1 MAFFDEMD
9 RKLSQFGQSVSNK
22 SREVSEGM
30 RLSSAIKAEEE
41 KQNNLYREVGKYYFE
56 NCAANAEGQLK
67 VLCDQI
73 VASMELTSQYKQQ
86 QNVLKGMVSCPN
98 CGAQIPA
105 NSGFCNACGSKIE
118 KQVPP
123 APQPGAGKIC
133 PKCQKTVEADALF
146 CTFCGNQ
153 FEAQPAAP
161 AYEEP
166 AVPAYEEPAA
176 PAYEEP
182 ATPAY
187 EEPAAPAYKEP
198 AAPAYEEPA
207 APAYEE
213 PAAPAYEEPA
223 APLYEEPAAPAYEE
237 SAAPAYEEP
246 AAPAYEEPA
255 APVYEE
261 PAAPAYEEVHI
272 PEVTVPTCVKCG
284 AVLEEGQKFCT
295 VCGTKV
301 EEEPAAPVYEEPAA
315 PAYEEPVTP
324 PYEEV
329 HIPEVTVPTCVKCGA
344 VLEEGQKFCTVCGT
358 KVGEEPAAPV
368 QHMQSLTCRSC
379 GAALEEGQ
387 KFCTK
392 CGTPV
397 A

>member
-30 RLSSAIKAEEE
+30 RLSSAIKADEE

-98 CGAQIPA
+98 CGAQISA
-105 NSGFCNACGSKIE
+105 NSGFCNVCGSKIE
-118 KQVPP
+118 KQVSP

-166 AVPAYEEPAA
+166 AA

-187 EEPAAPAYKEP
+187 EEPAAPV
-198 AAPAYEEPA
+198 
-207 APAYEE
+207 
-213 PAAPAYEEPA
+213 
-223 APLYEEPAAPAYEE
+223 YEEPAAPAYEE

-315 PAYEEPVTP
+315 P
-324 PYEEV
+324 
-329 HIPEVTVPTCVKCGA
+329 
-344 VLEEGQKFCTVCGT
+344 
-358 KVGEEPAAPV
+358 V

>member
-98 CGAQIPA
+98 CGAQISA
-105 NSGFCNACGSKIE
+105 NSGFCNVCGSKIE
-118 KQVPP
+118 KQVSP

-182 ATPAY
+182 A
-187 EEPAAPAYKEP
+187 APAYKEP
-198 AAPAYEEPA
+198 
-207 APAYEE
+207 
-213 PAAPAYEEPA
+213 
-223 APLYEEPAAPAYEE
+223 
-237 SAAPAYEEP
+237 AAPAYEEP

-261 PAAPAYEEVHI
+261 PAAPA
-272 PEVTVPTCVKCG
+272 
-284 AVLEEGQKFCT
+284 
-295 VCGTKV
+295 
-301 EEEPAAPVYEEPAA
+301 
-315 PAYEEPVTP
+315 
-324 PYEEV
+324 YEEV

>member
-98 CGAQIPA
+98 CGAQISA
-105 NSGFCNACGSKIE
+105 NSGFCNVCGSKIE
-118 KQVPP
+118 KQVSP

-166 AVPAYEEPAA
+166 AA

-182 ATPAY
+182 ATPAN
-187 EEPAAPAYKEP
+187 
-198 AAPAYEEPA
+198 
-207 APAYEE
+207 
-213 PAAPAYEEPA
+213 
-223 APLYEEPAAPAYEE
+223 EEPAAPAYEE

-246 AAPAYEEPA
+246 AAPVYEEPA

-315 PAYEEPVTP
+315 P
-324 PYEEV
+324 
-329 HIPEVTVPTCVKCGA
+329 
-344 VLEEGQKFCTVCGT
+344 
-358 KVGEEPAAPV
+358 V

>member
-98 CGAQIPA
+98 CGAQISA
-105 NSGFCNACGSKIE
+105 NSGFCNVCGSKIE
-118 KQVPP
+118 KQVSP

-166 AVPAYEEPAA
+166 AAPAYEEPATPANEEPAA

-182 ATPAY
+182 A
-187 EEPAAPAYKEP
+187 APV
-198 AAPAYEEPA
+198 YEEPA

-213 PAAPAYEEPA
+213 PAAPAYEEPT
-223 APLYEEPAAPAYEE
+223 
-237 SAAPAYEEP
+237 
-246 AAPAYEEPA
+246 APAYEEPA

-301 EEEPAAPVYEEPAA
+301 GEEPATPAYEKPAA

>member
-98 CGAQIPA
+98 CGAQISA
-105 NSGFCNACGSKIE
+105 NSGFCNVCGSKIE
-118 KQVPP
+118 KQVSP

-166 AVPAYEEPAA
+166 AA

-182 ATPAY
+182 ATPAN
-187 EEPAAPAYKEP
+187 
-198 AAPAYEEPA
+198 
-207 APAYEE
+207 
-213 PAAPAYEEPA
+213 
-223 APLYEEPAAPAYEE
+223 
-237 SAAPAYEEP
+237 
-246 AAPAYEEPA
+246 
-255 APVYEE
+255 EE

-301 EEEPAAPVYEEPAA
+301 GEEPATPAYEEPAA

>member
-98 CGAQIPA
+98 CGAQISA
-105 NSGFCNACGSKIE
+105 NSGFCNVCGSKIE
-118 KQVPP
+118 KQVSP

-153 FEAQPAAP
+153 FEAQP
-161 AYEEP
+161 
-166 AVPAYEEPAA
+166 
-176 PAYEEP
+176 
-182 ATPAY
+182 
-187 EEPAAPAYKEP
+187 
-198 AAPAYEEPA
+198 
-207 APAYEE
+207 
-213 PAAPAYEEPA
+213 
-223 APLYEEPAAPAYEE
+223 
-237 SAAPAYEEP
+237 AAPAYEEP

>member
-98 CGAQIPA
+98 CGAQISA
-105 NSGFCNACGSKIE
+105 NSGFCNVCGSKIE
-118 KQVPP
+118 KQVSP

-182 ATPAY
+182 AAPAY
-187 EEPAAPAYKEP
+187 EEPAAPVYEEP

-223 APLYEEPAAPAYEE
+223 T
-237 SAAPAYEEP
+237 PAYEEP
-246 AAPAYEEPA
+246 TAPAYEEPA

-284 AVLEEGQKFCT
+284 AVLEEGQKFCA

-301 EEEPAAPVYEEPAA
+301 GEEPATPAYEEPAA

>member
-98 CGAQIPA
+98 CGAQISA
-105 NSGFCNACGSKIE
+105 NSGFCNVCGSKIE
-118 KQVPP
+118 KQVSP

-182 ATPAY
+182 A
-187 EEPAAPAYKEP
+187 
-198 AAPAYEEPA
+198 
-207 APAYEE
+207 
-213 PAAPAYEEPA
+213 
-223 APLYEEPAAPAYEE
+223 APAYEE
-237 SAAPAYEEP
+237 S

-261 PAAPAYEEVHI
+261 PAAPA
-272 PEVTVPTCVKCG
+272 
-284 AVLEEGQKFCT
+284 
-295 VCGTKV
+295 
-301 EEEPAAPVYEEPAA
+301 YEEPAA

>member
-98 CGAQIPA
+98 CGAQISA
-105 NSGFCNACGSKIE
+105 NSGFCNVCGSKIE
-118 KQVPP
+118 KQVSP

-161 AYEEP
+161 A
-166 AVPAYEEPAA
+166 
-176 PAYEEP
+176 
-182 ATPAY
+182 
-187 EEPAAPAYKEP
+187 
-198 AAPAYEEPA
+198 
-207 APAYEE
+207 
-213 PAAPAYEEPA
+213 
-223 APLYEEPAAPAYEE
+223 YEEPAAPAYEE

-358 KVGEEPAAPV
+358 KVEEEPAAPVYEEPAAPV

>member
-73 VASMELTSQYKQQ
+73 VASVELTSQYKQQ

-98 CGAQIPA
+98 CGAQISA
-105 NSGFCNACGSKIE
+105 NSGFCNVCGSKIE
-118 KQVPP
+118 KQVSP

-166 AVPAYEEPAA
+166 AAPANEEPATPANEEPAAPAYEEPAA

-182 ATPAY
+182 VTPANEEPATPAN
-187 EEPAAPAYKEP
+187 EEP

-213 PAAPAYEEPA
+213 PAAPAYEE
-223 APLYEEPAAPAYEE
+223 
-237 SAAPAYEEP
+237 S

>member
-98 CGAQIPA
+98 CGAQISA
-105 NSGFCNACGSKIE
+105 NSGFCNVCGSKIE
-118 KQVPP
+118 KQVSP

-166 AVPAYEEPAA
+166 AAPAYEEPAAPVYEESAAPAYEEPAA

-187 EEPAAPAYKEP
+187 EEPAAP
-198 AAPAYEEPA
+198 
-207 APAYEE
+207 
-213 PAAPAYEEPA
+213 
-223 APLYEEPAAPAYEE
+223 
-237 SAAPAYEEP
+237 
-246 AAPAYEEPA
+246 
-255 APVYEE
+255 VYEE
-261 PAAPAYEEVHI
+261 PAAPA
-272 PEVTVPTCVKCG
+272 
-284 AVLEEGQKFCT
+284 
-295 VCGTKV
+295 
-301 EEEPAAPVYEEPAA
+301 
-315 PAYEEPVTP
+315 
-324 PYEEV
+324 YEEV

>member
-98 CGAQIPA
+98 CGAQISA
-105 NSGFCNACGSKIE
+105 NSGFCNVCGSKIE
-118 KQVPP
+118 KQVSP
-123 APQPGAGKIC
+123 APQLGAGKIC

-166 AVPAYEEPAA
+166 AA

-187 EEPAAPAYKEP
+187 EEPAAPV
-198 AAPAYEEPA
+198 YEEPA

-223 APLYEEPAAPAYEE
+223 APVYEEPAAPAYEE
-237 SAAPAYEEP
+237 PAAPAYEEP
-246 AAPAYEEPA
+246 ATPAYEEPA

-358 KVGEEPAAPV
+358 KVGEELAAPV

>member
-98 CGAQIPA
+98 CGAQISA
-105 NSGFCNACGSKIE
+105 NSGFCNVCGSKIE
-118 KQVPP
+118 KQVSP

-166 AVPAYEEPAA
+166 AA

-187 EEPAAPAYKEP
+187 EEPAAPV
-198 AAPAYEEPA
+198 
-207 APAYEE
+207 
-213 PAAPAYEEPA
+213 
-223 APLYEEPAAPAYEE
+223 YEEPAAPAYEE

-246 AAPAYEEPA
+246 AAPVYEEPA
-255 APVYEE
+255 APAYEE

-295 VCGTKV
+295 
-301 EEEPAAPVYEEPAA
+301 
-315 PAYEEPVTP
+315 
-324 PYEEV
+324 
-329 HIPEVTVPTCVKCGA
+329 
-344 VLEEGQKFCTVCGT
+344 
-358 KVGEEPAAPV
+358 
-368 QHMQSLTCRSC
+368 
-379 GAALEEGQ
+379 
-387 KFCTK
+387 K

>member
-1 MAFFDEMD
+1 MD

-98 CGAQIPA
+98 CGAQISA
-105 NSGFCNACGSKIE
+105 NSGFCNVCGSKIE
-118 KQVPP
+118 KQVSP

-166 AVPAYEEPAA
+166 AA

-182 ATPAY
+182 ATPAN
-187 EEPAAPAYKEP
+187 
-198 AAPAYEEPA
+198 EEPA

-213 PAAPAYEEPA
+213 PAAPV
-223 APLYEEPAAPAYEE
+223 YEEPAAPAYEE

-246 AAPAYEEPA
+246 AAPVYEEPA

-301 EEEPAAPVYEEPAA
+301 EEE
-315 PAYEEPVTP
+315 TGSSG
-324 PYEEV
+324 
-329 HIPEVTVPTCVKCGA
+329 I
-344 VLEEGQKFCTVCGT
+344 
-358 KVGEEPAAPV
+358 
-368 QHMQSLTCRSC
+368 
-379 GAALEEGQ
+379 
-387 KFCTK
+387 
-392 CGTPV
+392 
-397 A
+397 

>member
-166 AVPAYEEPAA
+166 AA

-182 ATPAY
+182 
-187 EEPAAPAYKEP
+187 
-198 AAPAYEEPA
+198 
-207 APAYEE
+207 
-213 PAAPAYEEPA
+213 
-223 APLYEEPAAPAYEE
+223 
-237 SAAPAYEEP
+237 AAPAYEEP

-261 PAAPAYEEVHI
+261 PAAPAYEE
-272 PEVTVPTCVKCG
+272 PAAP
-284 AVLEEGQKFCT
+284 AY
-295 VCGTKV
+295 
-301 EEEPAAPVYEEPAA
+301 EEPAAPVYEEPAA
-315 PAYEEPVTP
+315 PA
-324 PYEEV
+324 YEEV

>member
-98 CGAQIPA
+98 CGAQISA
-105 NSGFCNACGSKIE
+105 NSGFCNVCGSKIE
-118 KQVPP
+118 KQVSP

-166 AVPAYEEPAA
+166 AA

-187 EEPAAPAYKEP
+187 EEPAAPAYEES

-207 APAYEE
+207 APVYEE
-213 PAAPAYEEPA
+213 PAAPV
-223 APLYEEPAAPAYEE
+223 YEEPAAPAYEE

>member
-56 NCAANAEGQLK
+56 NCAVNAEGQLK

-98 CGAQIPA
+98 CGAQISA
-105 NSGFCNACGSKIE
+105 NSGFCNVCGSKIE
-118 KQVPP
+118 KQVSP

-166 AVPAYEEPAA
+166 AA
-176 PAYEEP
+176 PANEEP
-182 ATPAY
+182 ATPAN
-187 EEPAAPAYKEP
+187 
-198 AAPAYEEPA
+198 EEPA

-213 PAAPAYEEPA
+213 PAAPAYEQPT
-223 APLYEEPAAPAYEE
+223 
-237 SAAPAYEEP
+237 
-246 AAPAYEEPA
+246 APAYEEPA

-261 PAAPAYEEVHI
+261 PAAPA
-272 PEVTVPTCVKCG
+272 
-284 AVLEEGQKFCT
+284 
-295 VCGTKV
+295 
-301 EEEPAAPVYEEPAA
+301 
-315 PAYEEPVTP
+315 
-324 PYEEV
+324 YEEV

>member
-56 NCAANAEGQLK
+56 NCAVNAEGQLK

-86 QNVLKGMVSCPN
+86 QNVLKGMISCPN

-182 ATPAY
+182 A
-187 EEPAAPAYKEP
+187 
-198 AAPAYEEPA
+198 
-207 APAYEE
+207 
-213 PAAPAYEEPA
+213 
-223 APLYEEPAAPAYEE
+223 
-237 SAAPAYEEP
+237 
-246 AAPAYEEPA
+246 APAYEEPA

-261 PAAPAYEEVHI
+261 PAAPA
-272 PEVTVPTCVKCG
+272 
-284 AVLEEGQKFCT
+284 
-295 VCGTKV
+295 
-301 EEEPAAPVYEEPAA
+301 YEEPAA

>member
-98 CGAQIPA
+98 CGAQISA
-105 NSGFCNACGSKIE
+105 NSGFCNVCGSKIE
-118 KQVPP
+118 KQVSP

-166 AVPAYEEPAA
+166 A
-176 PAYEEP
+176 
-182 ATPAY
+182 
-187 EEPAAPAYKEP
+187 
-198 AAPAYEEPA
+198 
-207 APAYEE
+207 
-213 PAAPAYEEPA
+213 
-223 APLYEEPAAPAYEE
+223 
-237 SAAPAYEEP
+237 APAYEEP

-261 PAAPAYEEVHI
+261 PAAPAYEE
-272 PEVTVPTCVKCG
+272 
-284 AVLEEGQKFCT
+284 
-295 VCGTKV
+295 
-301 EEEPAAPVYEEPAA
+301 PAAPAYEEPAA

-379 GAALEEGQ
+379 GAALKEGQ

>member
-166 AVPAYEEPAA
+166 AA

-187 EEPAAPAYKEP
+187 EEPAAPV
-198 AAPAYEEPA
+198 
-207 APAYEE
+207 
-213 PAAPAYEEPA
+213 
-223 APLYEEPAAPAYEE
+223 YEEPAAPAYEE

-301 EEEPAAPVYEEPAA
+301 
-315 PAYEEPVTP
+315 
-324 PYEEV
+324 
-329 HIPEVTVPTCVKCGA
+329 
-344 VLEEGQKFCTVCGT
+344 
-358 KVGEEPAAPV
+358 GEEPAAPV

>member
-182 ATPAY
+182 AAPAY
-187 EEPAAPAYKEP
+187 EEPAAPV
-198 AAPAYEEPA
+198 YEEPA

-223 APLYEEPAAPAYEE
+223 APA
-237 SAAPAYEEP
+237 
-246 AAPAYEEPA
+246 
-255 APVYEE
+255 
-261 PAAPAYEEVHI
+261 
-272 PEVTVPTCVKCG
+272 
-284 AVLEEGQKFCT
+284 
-295 VCGTKV
+295 
-301 EEEPAAPVYEEPAA
+301 
-315 PAYEEPVTP
+315 
-324 PYEEV
+324 YEEV

>member
-1 MAFFDEMD
+1 MFPPIRLCKKGTKKCPDEKRQYKSPVLAALRLCQVLDQWYDGTDQPGQEKGDLVRTEDEKMAFFDEMD

-98 CGAQIPA
+98 CGAQISA
-105 NSGFCNACGSKIE
+105 NSGFCNVCGSKIE
-118 KQVPP
+118 KQVSP

-166 AVPAYEEPAA
+166 AA

-187 EEPAAPAYKEP
+187 EEPAAPV
-198 AAPAYEEPA
+198 
-207 APAYEE
+207 
-213 PAAPAYEEPA
+213 
-223 APLYEEPAAPAYEE
+223 YEEPAAPAYEE

-301 EEEPAAPVYEEPAA
+301 
-315 PAYEEPVTP
+315 
-324 PYEEV
+324 
-329 HIPEVTVPTCVKCGA
+329 
-344 VLEEGQKFCTVCGT
+344 
-358 KVGEEPAAPV
+358 GEEPAAPV

>member
-98 CGAQIPA
+98 CGAQISA
-105 NSGFCNACGSKIE
+105 NSGFCNVCGSKIE
-118 KQVPP
+118 KQVSP

-166 AVPAYEEPAA
+166 AA

-182 ATPAY
+182 ATQAY
-187 EEPAAPAYKEP
+187 EEPAAPV
-198 AAPAYEEPA
+198 
-207 APAYEE
+207 
-213 PAAPAYEEPA
+213 
-223 APLYEEPAAPAYEE
+223 
-237 SAAPAYEEP
+237 
-246 AAPAYEEPA
+246 YEEPA

>member
-98 CGAQIPA
+98 CGAQISA
-105 NSGFCNACGSKIE
+105 NSGFCNVCGSKIE
-118 KQVPP
+118 KQVSP

-166 AVPAYEEPAA
+166 AA

-182 ATPAY
+182 ATQAY
-187 EEPAAPAYKEP
+187 EEPAAPV
-198 AAPAYEEPA
+198 
-207 APAYEE
+207 
-213 PAAPAYEEPA
+213 
-223 APLYEEPAAPAYEE
+223 YEEPAAPAYEE

-246 AAPAYEEPA
+246 AAPAYEEPAAPVYEESAAPAYEEPAAPVYEEPA

>member
-98 CGAQIPA
+98 CGAQISA
-105 NSGFCNACGSKIE
+105 NSGFCNVCGSKIE
-118 KQVPP
+118 KQVSP
-123 APQPGAGKIC
+123 APQLGAGKIC

-166 AVPAYEEPAA
+166 AA

-182 ATPAY
+182 ATPA
-187 EEPAAPAYKEP
+187 
-198 AAPAYEEPA
+198 
-207 APAYEE
+207 
-213 PAAPAYEEPA
+213 
-223 APLYEEPAAPAYEE
+223 YEEPAAPAYEE

-246 AAPAYEEPA
+246 AAPVYEEPAAPAYEESAAPAYEEPAAPAYEEPATPAYEEPA

>member
-98 CGAQIPA
+98 CGAQISA
-105 NSGFCNACGSKIE
+105 NSGFCNVCGSKIE
-118 KQVPP
+118 KQVSP

-166 AVPAYEEPAA
+166 A
-176 PAYEEP
+176 
-182 ATPAY
+182 
-187 EEPAAPAYKEP
+187 
-198 AAPAYEEPA
+198 
-207 APAYEE
+207 
-213 PAAPAYEEPA
+213 
-223 APLYEEPAAPAYEE
+223 
-237 SAAPAYEEP
+237 
-246 AAPAYEEPA
+246 APAYEEPA

-261 PAAPAYEEVHI
+261 PAAPAYEEPATPAYEEVHI

>member
-98 CGAQIPA
+98 CGAQISA
-105 NSGFCNACGSKIE
+105 NSGFCNVCGSKIE
-118 KQVPP
+118 KQVSP

-166 AVPAYEEPAA
+166 VTPAN
-176 PAYEEP
+176 EEP
-182 ATPAY
+182 ATPAN
-187 EEPAAPAYKEP
+187 
-198 AAPAYEEPA
+198 EEPA

-213 PAAPAYEEPA
+213 PAAPA
-223 APLYEEPAAPAYEE
+223 
-237 SAAPAYEEP
+237 
-246 AAPAYEEPA
+246 
-255 APVYEE
+255 YEE

-301 EEEPAAPVYEEPAA
+301 GEEPATPAYEEPAA

>member
-98 CGAQIPA
+98 CGAQISA
-105 NSGFCNACGSKIE
+105 NSGFCNVCGSKIE
-118 KQVPP
+118 KQVSP

-166 AVPAYEEPAA
+166 AA
-176 PAYEEP
+176 PAYE
-182 ATPAY
+182 
-187 EEPAAPAYKEP
+187 EP

-223 APLYEEPAAPAYEE
+223 AP
-237 SAAPAYEEP
+237 AYEEP

-261 PAAPAYEEVHI
+261 PAAPA
-272 PEVTVPTCVKCG
+272 
-284 AVLEEGQKFCT
+284 
-295 VCGTKV
+295 
-301 EEEPAAPVYEEPAA
+301 
-315 PAYEEPVTP
+315 
-324 PYEEV
+324 YEEV

>member
-98 CGAQIPA
+98 CGAQISA
-105 NSGFCNACGSKIE
+105 NSGFCNVCGSKIE
-118 KQVPP
+118 KQVSP

-166 AVPAYEEPAA
+166 AA

-187 EEPAAPAYKEP
+187 EEPAAPV
-198 AAPAYEEPA
+198 
-207 APAYEE
+207 
-213 PAAPAYEEPA
+213 
-223 APLYEEPAAPAYEE
+223 
-237 SAAPAYEEP
+237 
-246 AAPAYEEPA
+246 YEEPA

-315 PAYEEPVTP
+315 PA
-324 PYEEV
+324 YEEV

>member
-56 NCAANAEGQLK
+56 NCAVNAEGQLK

-86 QNVLKGMVSCPN
+86 QNVLKGMISCPN

-182 ATPAY
+182 AAPAY
-187 EEPAAPAYKEP
+187 EEPAAPV
-198 AAPAYEEPA
+198 YEEPA

-223 APLYEEPAAPAYEE
+223 APVYEEPAAPAYEE
-237 SAAPAYEEP
+237 PAAPAYEKPAAPAYEES

>member
-98 CGAQIPA
+98 CGAQISA
-105 NSGFCNACGSKIE
+105 NSGFCNVCGSKIE
-118 KQVPP
+118 KQVSP

-166 AVPAYEEPAA
+166 AA

-182 ATPAY
+182 ATPA
-187 EEPAAPAYKEP
+187 
-198 AAPAYEEPA
+198 
-207 APAYEE
+207 
-213 PAAPAYEEPA
+213 
-223 APLYEEPAAPAYEE
+223 YEEPAAPAYEE

-246 AAPAYEEPA
+246 AAPA
-255 APVYEE
+255 YEE

-315 PAYEEPVTP
+315 P
-324 PYEEV
+324 
-329 HIPEVTVPTCVKCGA
+329 
-344 VLEEGQKFCTVCGT
+344 
-358 KVGEEPAAPV
+358 V

>member
-98 CGAQIPA
+98 CGAQISA
-105 NSGFCNACGSKIE
+105 NSGFCNVCGSKIE
-118 KQVPP
+118 KQVSP

-153 FEAQPAAP
+153 FAAQPAA
-161 AYEEP
+161 
-166 AVPAYEEPAA
+166 PAYEEPAA

-187 EEPAAPAYKEP
+187 EEPAAPV
-198 AAPAYEEPA
+198 
-207 APAYEE
+207 
-213 PAAPAYEEPA
+213 
-223 APLYEEPAAPAYEE
+223 YEEPAAPAYEE

-246 AAPAYEEPA
+246 AAPVYEEPA

-261 PAAPAYEEVHI
+261 PAAPA
-272 PEVTVPTCVKCG
+272 
-284 AVLEEGQKFCT
+284 
-295 VCGTKV
+295 
-301 EEEPAAPVYEEPAA
+301 
-315 PAYEEPVTP
+315 
-324 PYEEV
+324 YEEV

>member
-98 CGAQIPA
+98 CGAQISA
-105 NSGFCNACGSKIE
+105 NSGFCNVCGSKIE
-118 KQVPP
+118 KQVSP

-166 AVPAYEEPAA
+166 AA

-182 ATPAY
+182 AT
-187 EEPAAPAYKEP
+187 
-198 AAPAYEEPA
+198 
-207 APAYEE
+207 
-213 PAAPAYEEPA
+213 PAYEEPA

-246 AAPAYEEPA
+246 AAPVYEEPA

-261 PAAPAYEEVHI
+261 PAAPA
-272 PEVTVPTCVKCG
+272 
-284 AVLEEGQKFCT
+284 
-295 VCGTKV
+295 
-301 EEEPAAPVYEEPAA
+301 
-315 PAYEEPVTP
+315 
-324 PYEEV
+324 YEEV

>member
-98 CGAQIPA
+98 CGAQISA
-105 NSGFCNACGSKIE
+105 NSGFCNVCGSKIE
-118 KQVPP
+118 KQVSP

-153 FEAQPAAP
+153 FEAHPAA
-161 AYEEP
+161 
-166 AVPAYEEPAA
+166 PAYEEPAA

-182 ATPAY
+182 ATPA
-187 EEPAAPAYKEP
+187 
-198 AAPAYEEPA
+198 
-207 APAYEE
+207 
-213 PAAPAYEEPA
+213 
-223 APLYEEPAAPAYEE
+223 YEEPAAPAYEE

-255 APVYEE
+255 AP
-261 PAAPAYEEVHI
+261 AY
-272 PEVTVPTCVKCG
+272 
-284 AVLEEGQKFCT
+284 
-295 VCGTKV
+295 
-301 EEEPAAPVYEEPAA
+301 EEPAAPVYEEPAA
-315 PAYEEPVTP
+315 PA
-324 PYEEV
+324 YEEV

>member
-98 CGAQIPA
+98 CGAQISA
-105 NSGFCNACGSKIE
+105 NSGFCNVCGSKIE
-118 KQVPP
+118 KQVSP

-166 AVPAYEEPAA
+166 AA

-182 ATPAY
+182 ATPA
-187 EEPAAPAYKEP
+187 
-198 AAPAYEEPA
+198 
-207 APAYEE
+207 
-213 PAAPAYEEPA
+213 
-223 APLYEEPAAPAYEE
+223 YEEPAAPAYEE

-255 APVYEE
+255 AP
-261 PAAPAYEEVHI
+261 AY
-272 PEVTVPTCVKCG
+272 
-284 AVLEEGQKFCT
+284 
-295 VCGTKV
+295 
-301 EEEPAAPVYEEPAA
+301 EEPAAPVYEEPAA
-315 PAYEEPVTP
+315 PA
-324 PYEEV
+324 YEEV

>member
-56 NCAANAEGQLK
+56 NCAVNAEGQLK

-86 QNVLKGMVSCPN
+86 QNVLKGMISCPN

-182 ATPAY
+182 AAPAY
-187 EEPAAPAYKEP
+187 EES

-213 PAAPAYEEPA
+213 PAAPVYEEPAAPAYEEPA
-223 APLYEEPAAPAYEE
+223 APVYEEPAAPAYEE
-237 SAAPAYEEP
+237 S

>member
-98 CGAQIPA
+98 CGAQISA
-105 NSGFCNACGSKIE
+105 NSGFCNVCGSKIE
-118 KQVPP
+118 KQVSP

-166 AVPAYEEPAA
+166 AA

-187 EEPAAPAYKEP
+187 EEPAAPV
-198 AAPAYEEPA
+198 YEEPA
-207 APAYEE
+207 APA
-213 PAAPAYEEPA
+213 
-223 APLYEEPAAPAYEE
+223 
-237 SAAPAYEEP
+237 
-246 AAPAYEEPA
+246 
-255 APVYEE
+255 YEE

>member
-9 RKLSQFGQSVSNK
+9 RKLSQFGQGVSNK

-166 AVPAYEEPAA
+166 AA

-182 ATPAY
+182 ATPA
-187 EEPAAPAYKEP
+187 
-198 AAPAYEEPA
+198 
-207 APAYEE
+207 
-213 PAAPAYEEPA
+213 
-223 APLYEEPAAPAYEE
+223 YEEPAAPAYEE

-246 AAPAYEEPA
+246 AAPVYEEPA

-301 EEEPAAPVYEEPAA
+301 
-315 PAYEEPVTP
+315 
-324 PYEEV
+324 
-329 HIPEVTVPTCVKCGA
+329 
-344 VLEEGQKFCTVCGT
+344 
-358 KVGEEPAAPV
+358 GEEPAAQV